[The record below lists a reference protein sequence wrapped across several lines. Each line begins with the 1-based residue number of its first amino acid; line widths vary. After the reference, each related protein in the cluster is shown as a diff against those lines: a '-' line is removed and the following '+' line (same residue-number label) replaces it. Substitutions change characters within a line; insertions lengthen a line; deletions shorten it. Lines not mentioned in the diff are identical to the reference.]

1 MRWLVGLTLVQAVL
15 CSVLGVDFGAEFTKS
30 ALVAPNIPFEIIL
43 TQDSKRKDTSGLL
56 FKPVDGEFE
65 RVYGTTGHALV
76 SRFPQAA
83 FYYLKQ
89 LLGLPVGHEGV
100 SSYQDLNPGVVLSGS
115 TRQSIDLSI
124 ASEQIPVEEAVA
136 MTFSDIKRRAQELL
150 DHKFGTGS
158 IKDVAVAI
166 PGHLTMDQR
175 RALVDAIELSGLS
188 LISLVDDG
196 VAVAVNYASTRQF
209 TEDKQYIAVYDMGAQ
224 STTSTLLSVRQEG
237 NNVVIDVEGFGYDT
251 NLGGH
256 AITKVIRDTLV
267 DELSKVAKVSTV
279 DLRTPKIL
287 NRLWREAERAKAVLS
302 ANTETRVHIESA
314 YKDYNIDLKIERAV
328 LEKACQGLVSRVS
341 GPLQDSFKL
350 FNGDQ
355 LQVADLDSVILAG
368 GGTRSPFVQ
377 AEIRKMAG
385 DIISKNVNADE
396 AACMGATLRGVGISG
411 IFKSKN
417 ITVVDRS
424 PFDYSLTVNGDK
436 KSLFPTG
443 STLSSTARLNV
454 SVTDELKLELIENGS
469 PILQWSIPSI
479 SEAITYLEESSKCVD
494 EPTVDLK
501 FQLDK
506 NRIAQLMWSS
516 VKCNKA
522 ITKTNETTTENVETR
537 ESSRYLPA
545 TPKYM
550 GATPLSSS
558 ERQKLLYHMSV
569 LDKADKDRQ
578 RKEGL
583 HHELETLL
591 YRLRDLA
598 PELPDIHSLM
608 EWIDEGKGTIVQ
620 YAEKLAHAKK
630 IHKDLKPEA
639 DPKPE
644 SEQKSEPEQQAQKPE
659 LDLAKLLTQA
669 GIVVDKTQENWLL
682 QAFTSATAEQIENL
696 KKQLPSLP
704 KDLAEKLLEVI
715 DKLSPHDEL

>member
-1 MRWLVGLTLVQAVL
+1 MRWLVGFTLVQAVL
-15 CSVLGVDFGAEFTKS
+15 CSVLGVDFGAEYTKS

-43 TQDSKRKDTSGLL
+43 TQDSQRKDTSGLL

-65 RVYGTTGHALV
+65 RVYGTSGHALV

-83 FYYLKQ
+83 FYYLKH
-89 LLGLPVGHEGV
+89 LLGLPHGHEDAN
-100 SSYQDLNPGVVLSGS
+100 SYNELNPGVVLSGS
-115 TRQSIDLSI
+115 TRQSIDLKI
-124 ASEQIPVEEAVA
+124 ASENIPVEEAVA

-166 PGHLTMDQR
+166 PGHFTMDQR

-188 LISLVDDG
+188 LISLIDDG

-209 TEDKQYIAVYDMGAQ
+209 TEEKQYIAVYDMGAQ
-224 STTSTLLSVRQEG
+224 STTSTLISIRQEG
-237 NNVVIDVEGFGYDT
+237 SGVIIDVEGFGYDSK
-251 NLGGH
+251 LGGH
-256 AITKVIRDTLV
+256 AITKIIRDMLV
-267 DELSKVAKVSTV
+267 DELSRVAKVSTA

-302 ANTETRVHIESA
+302 ANTETRVHVESA
-314 YKDYNIDLKIERAV
+314 YKDYNVDLKIERAA
-328 LEKACQGLVSRVS
+328 LEKACQDLVSLVS
-341 GPLQDSFKL
+341 VPLKNSFNL
-350 FNGDQ
+350 FNGEV

-377 AEIRKMAG
+377 AEIRKLAG
-385 DIISKNVNADE
+385 EIISKNVNADE

-417 ITVVDRS
+417 ITVVDRT
-424 PFDYSLTVNGDK
+424 PFDYSLIVNGDK
-436 KSLFPTG
+436 KSLFPVG
-443 STLSSTARLNV
+443 SPLSSTVRLNV
-454 SVTDELKLELIENGS
+454 SATDELKLELTENDS
-469 PILQWSIPSI
+469 TVLEWSIPSI
-479 SEAITYLEESSKCVD
+479 SEAVTYLEESSKCLD

-501 FQLDK
+501 LQMDK
-506 NRIAQLMWSS
+506 NRVVQLMWSS
-516 VKCNKA
+516 VKCNKLVNKA
-522 ITKTNETTTENVETR
+522 SNETTTENVETR

-545 TPKYM
+545 TPKYI
-550 GATPLSSS
+550 GAAPLTSP
-558 ERQKLLYHMSV
+558 ERQKLLYHMSI

-620 YAEKLAHAKK
+620 YAEKLAHAKR
-630 IHKDLKPEA
+630 IHEEVQ
-639 DPKPE
+639 PK
-644 SEQKSEPEQQAQKPE
+644 EPEQQPE
-659 LDLAKLLTQA
+659 EAEEPQQESEGFDLAGLLTQA
-669 GIVVDKTQENWLL
+669 GLVVDKTQDNWLL
-682 QAFTSATAEQIENL
+682 QAFTSATSEQIEAL
-696 KKQLPSLP
+696 KSKLPSFP
-704 KDLAEKLLEVI
+704 EDLAEKISKVI
-715 DKLSPHDEL
+715 DNLAPHDEL